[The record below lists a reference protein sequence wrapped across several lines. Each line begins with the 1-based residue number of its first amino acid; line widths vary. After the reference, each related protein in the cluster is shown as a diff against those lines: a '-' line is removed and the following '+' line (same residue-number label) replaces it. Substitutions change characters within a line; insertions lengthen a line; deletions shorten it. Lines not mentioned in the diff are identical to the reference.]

1 MPTHSCILVQESVA
15 KESLVD
21 SFRII
26 DLCIFRF
33 AIYFCFSHYLFK
45 VYFQS
50 YSVISLTIV
59 SVSVFFILE
68 NSASMYLRHL
78 LLLFSC

>member
-1 MPTHSCILVQESVA
+1 MPIHSCILVQESVA
-15 KESLVD
+15 MESLMGI
-21 SFRII
+21 FRII
-26 DLCIFRF
+26 DLCIFRLV
-33 AIYFCFSHYLFK
+33 IYFYLFHYLFK

-50 YSVISLTIV
+50 YSVISLRIV
-59 SVSVFFILE
+59 SISVFFILE

>member
-21 SFRII
+21 IFRII

-33 AIYFCFSHYLFK
+33 VIYFYFFHYLFM
-45 VYFQS
+45 FNPT
-50 YSVISLTIV
+50 L
-59 SVSVFFILE
+59 
-68 NSASMYLRHL
+68 
-78 LLLFSC
+78 

>member
-1 MPTHSCILVQESVA
+1 MPTHSCILVQESAA

-21 SFRII
+21 IFRII

-45 VYFQS
+45 VYFQLFPLELC
-50 YSVISLTIV
+50 VHILKNFFHWIV
-59 SVSVFFILE
+59 G
-68 NSASMYLRHL
+68 
-78 LLLFSC
+78 LFLNF

>member
-15 KESLVD
+15 KESLVGT
-21 SFRII
+21 FRII

-33 AIYFCFSHYLFK
+33 VIYFYFFHYLFK
-45 VYFQS
+45 AYFQS
-50 YSVISLTIV
+50 YSVISLMIV
-59 SVSVFFILE
+59 SISVFFILE
-68 NSASMYLRHL
+68 NSASMCLRHL

>member
-33 AIYFCFSHYLFK
+33 VIYFCFSHYLFK

-50 YSVISLTIV
+50 YFVISLMIV

-68 NSASMYLRHL
+68 SSASMYLRPL

>member
-15 KESLVD
+15 KESLVGI
-21 SFRII
+21 FRII

-33 AIYFCFSHYLFK
+33 VIYFYFFHYLFK

-50 YSVISLTIV
+50 YSVISLMIV
-59 SVSVFFILE
+59 SISVVFILE

>member
-1 MPTHSCILVQESVA
+1 MSTHSCILVQESVA

-33 AIYFCFSHYLFK
+33 VIYFCFSHYLFK
-45 VYFQS
+45 VYVQS
-50 YSVISLTIV
+50 YSVISLMIV
-59 SVSVFFILE
+59 SISVFFILE
-68 NSASMYLRHL
+68 SSASMYLRPL
-78 LLLFSC
+78 LLLFRC

>member
-15 KESLVD
+15 KESLVGT
-21 SFRII
+21 FRII

-33 AIYFCFSHYLFK
+33 VIYFYFFHYLFK

-50 YSVISLTIV
+50 YSVISLMIV
-59 SVSVFFILE
+59 SITVFLILE
-68 NSASMYLRHL
+68 NSASVYLRHL
-78 LLLFSC
+78 LLLFIC

>member
-15 KESLVD
+15 KESLVGT
-21 SFRII
+21 FRII

-33 AIYFCFSHYLFK
+33 VIYFYFFHYLFK
-45 VYFQS
+45 AYFQS
-50 YSVISLTIV
+50 YSVISLMIV
-59 SVSVFFILE
+59 SITVFLILE
-68 NSASMYLRHL
+68 NSASVYLRHL

>member
-1 MPTHSCILVQESVA
+1 MRTHSCILVQESVA
-15 KESLVD
+15 KESLVGI
-21 SFRII
+21 FRII

-33 AIYFCFSHYLFK
+33 VIYFYFFHYLFK

-50 YSVISLTIV
+50 YSVISLMIV
-59 SVSVFFILE
+59 SISVFFILE
-68 NSASMYLRHL
+68 NSASVYLKHL